1 MVTGSIDQTVNLWR
15 LQNGSLI
22 SSMAVGM
29 NLIEA
34 NMAKHNK
41 TIVAIGE
48 KDGEQQLLMLRVVS
62 VQR

>member
-1 MVTGSIDQTVNLWR
+1 MITGSTDQTVSLWR
-15 LQNGSLI
+15 LHNGSQI
-22 SSMAVGM
+22 SSMVIGM
-29 NLIEA
+29 NAVEV

-48 KDGEQQLLMLRVVS
+48 KDGEQQLLMLRVIN

>member
-1 MVTGSIDQTVNLWR
+1 
-15 LQNGSLI
+15 
-22 SSMAVGM
+22 MAVGM